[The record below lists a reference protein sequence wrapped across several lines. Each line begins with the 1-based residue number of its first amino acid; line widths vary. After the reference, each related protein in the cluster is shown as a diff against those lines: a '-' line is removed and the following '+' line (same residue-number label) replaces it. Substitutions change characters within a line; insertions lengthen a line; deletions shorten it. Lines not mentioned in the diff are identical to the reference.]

1 MNTPERNKRL
11 DIVTFYSIIVI
22 SLLEVTI
29 MKNMCL
35 NKENQVVMANDLIK
49 SKSCLSLNEI
59 KLLRLTIMQIVKE
72 DNDFY
77 TYKISIM
84 ELAKLLDIPS
94 THLYSDVY
102 DICRHLL
109 QEVVEIGDGNPKHKW
124 KIFQWCSSCS
134 YNNGIITIKLHEDLQ
149 PYLIQLK
156 DYYTQYVLE
165 DIILLKTIY
174 AIRIY
179 ELIREAMKGQ
189 KVYADKIAIITL
201 SEETIRKATGTEDK
215 YTKMSMFRAR
225 VIDAALKEIN
235 AKLGY
240 NISYEPLKC
249 SRKIVGF
256 RFKIES
262 KNNGK

>member
-1 MNTPERNKRL
+1 
-11 DIVTFYSIIVI
+11 
-22 SLLEVTI
+22 

-49 SKSCLSLNEI
+49 SRSNLSLNEI

-72 DNDFY
+72 DNDFQSY
-77 TYKISIM
+77 QISIL

-102 DICRHLL
+102 DICKHLL

-134 YNNGIITIKLHEDLQ
+134 YNNGIISIRLHEDLK

-156 DYYTQYVLE
+156 GYYTQYVLE

-179 ELIREAMKGQ
+179 ELIREEMKG
-189 KVYADKIAIITL
+189 KKAYADKIATVSI

-215 YTKMSMFRAR
+215 YTKMSMFRTR

-235 AKLGY
+235 EKLGY
-240 NISYEPLKC
+240 SISYIPLKC
-249 SRKIVGF
+249 SRKIIGF
-256 RFKIES
+256 QFTIES
-262 KNNGK
+262 KYNGK